1 MYKVL
6 WSFVQI
12 YRSYKGT
19 KFRLQRKW
27 RHILQCTK
35 YFTPG
40 FLCIVLLVFLFLFYF
55 IFFCMFYGVFD
66 HFSRTCE
73 VKKFWMIKLYL
84 EVSDVIH
91 ANKHRKYANC
101 VLHVN
106 FRRFLLM
113 RLSFMIKKGH
123 FKLKFVLWPQVLF
136 SFFMSTLVQ
145 LLIT

>member
-40 FLCIVLLVFLFLFYF
+40 FLCIVLLVFFVLFFLHVLW
-55 IFFCMFYGVFD
+55 CFD

-101 VLHVN
+101 ILHVN

-136 SFFMSTLVQ
+136 NFFMSTLVQ

>member
-19 KFRLQRKW
+19 KFRIQRKW

-40 FLCIVLLVFLFLFYF
+40 FLCIVLLVFFVLFFLHVLW
-55 IFFCMFYGVFD
+55 CFD

-73 VKKFWMIKLYL
+73 VKKFLMIKLYL

-101 VLHVN
+101 ILHVN

-136 SFFMSTLVQ
+136 DFFMSTLVQ

>member
-19 KFRLQRKW
+19 KFRIQRKW

-40 FLCIVLLVFLFLFYF
+40 FLCIVLLVFFVLFFLHVLW
-55 IFFCMFYGVFD
+55 CFD

>member
-40 FLCIVLLVFLFLFYF
+40 FLCIVLLVFFVLFFLHVLW
-55 IFFCMFYGVFD
+55 CFD

-101 VLHVN
+101 ILHVN

>member
-19 KFRLQRKW
+19 KFRIQRKW

-40 FLCIVLLVFLFLFYF
+40 FLCIVLLVFFVLFFLHVLW
-55 IFFCMFYGVFD
+55 CFD

-101 VLHVN
+101 ILHVN

-136 SFFMSTLVQ
+136 NFFMSTLVQ

>member
-19 KFRLQRKW
+19 KFRIQRKW

-40 FLCIVLLVFLFLFYF
+40 FLCIVLLVFFVLFFLHVLW
-55 IFFCMFYGVFD
+55 CFD

-101 VLHVN
+101 ILHVN